1 MWRSKR
7 LSVPVRS
14 IMGNAHAP
22 PAMKYTDSDRAGN
35 SEGLVK
41 RASIKS
47 RRGSRVKVLGL
58 LSQKKFPKE
67 SITPTTS
74 IMGIPNEYS
83 PGSLYGDCID
93 ESSQESFDSIL
104 QKAFYNNNDNDD
116 DIDSDNNCDVNVGNG
131 GDENRI
137 IDITTNSRR
146 HYSLT
151 EIENCDNLAIRDLS
165 SNSDSLFADT
175 PLSTQSTGTPLA
187 AVVAEQCLTLSDGD
201 ATNYPNTVET
211 LHSVNNNLHTRDLLH
226 SRLVRSPSAF
236 NALNDIKETRNRPLS
251 GISINSAAT
260 SSILSPTTARAI
272 LDLQRRHQADKL
284 SQLSVSKTTFLE
296 LLPSREAST
305 ESSPEL
311 EAECIDEQMAMH
323 LGTKLA
329 QLLSESNSNSN
340 GTTAAIS
347 TMSVSNVNC
356 YSNTLPIDHMTLCTA
371 TPATAIPSNEL
382 FNISKAKKI
391 DLPSLSCP
399 LRASTPQTESLNVNN
414 VPVTSSPSSG
424 RRAVTSPETQSTVII
439 SFKSSQTPVQSQ
451 TTTPE
456 ENEYFR
462 ETCGNVALP
471 IQEKSA
477 HESLPR
483 NFINSTARPTTPTT
497 PRASKN
503 NVLRKVAT
511 FTVEKTPPT
520 TNANII
526 SGVSSITG
534 TSTHM
539 ENISGKRSYYVP
551 EKLNFASYEKFEGQM
566 LMKWFMSSLQANNA
580 LNLHEQEMTA
590 LTLQYCNNLIQ
601 VGVLKQIS
609 EKNDLETFS
618 PFQMYQWT
626 HTEAPTTSQPLTPGK
641 LDKTSAWPYSVASVG
656 TETPKTSKSVQLYET
671 LRKTPKRS
679 SQLTDLLN
687 ASETTIYQYEKINDN
702 TSSGCESDILEAAV
716 QTDSIFGETPC
727 SQCRNI
733 ISNIESK
740 KTCDK
745 EIQVRIYTEDEESTN
760 ANICRTPSQP
770 SSLVSQPPPPPP
782 PPPLQAN
789 FPPPPPPP
797 PLKTNFPPPPPPPPL
812 QANFPLAPAQIKDTK
827 LAPPPPPPSAPTPKD
842 SAEVPA
848 SLPPVEM
855 QKSAAANSPAPL
867 PNPAGSSWFR
877 HNSMLRKTA
886 VNPPKPMKPL
896 YWTRIVAPVPSSSMP
911 FNKQANTE
919 DVIDSSISSH
929 EEVVAAEPVPP
940 KEIWQ
945 EIDETRLDNIDE
957 FTELFSR
964 QAVVPIS
971 KPKEKT
977 DIRQKTIKI
986 LDSERSRNVGIVSRS
1001 LHVDFYEIEH
1011 AIYHVDTS
1019 VVSLETL
1026 QQIINIKATDKE
1038 LEQIKEAAQNSIPL
1052 DYPEKFLWRIS
1063 QICMS
1068 TERISCIV
1076 FQAEF
1081 EEAATVIKRKLEV
1094 VKQLY
1099 QFLIQSAELK
1109 LLFSIIL
1116 TLGNYMN
1123 GGNRQRGQ
1131 ADGFTL
1137 EILGKLRDVKSKESH
1152 ITLLHFIVR
1161 TYIDR
1166 KRKEGVQLM
1175 EIPLPIPEPSD
1186 VERATQVDFDEVK
1199 HQIVELSRKLK
1210 QRKATTEKVI
1220 INSTETTLEPF
1231 KSKMEEFIE
1240 IATKTIDELHTELD
1254 DCRDMFIEIM
1264 RFYHFI
1270 PRSGSLEQCTPSQ
1283 FFEYWTNFTN
1293 DFKEIWKKEIA
1304 SLWNELLRKSR
1315 ELQTGS
1321 RRTAKT
1327 TKLKPGGLKDR
1338 IMRLNKK

>member
-1 MWRSKR
+1 MANLLYQSYGGGIPSLR
-7 LSVPVRS
+7 P
-14 IMGNAHAP
+14 
-22 PAMKYTDSDRAGN
+22 KYKDQKKYQDIQEQN
-35 SEGLVK
+35 SLE
-41 RASIKS
+41 
-47 RRGSRVKVLGL
+47 KVLL
-58 LSQKKFPKE
+58 PEEYFDFVE
-67 SITPTTS
+67 HPTV
-74 IMGIPNEYS
+74 
-83 PGSLYGDCID
+83 
-93 ESSQESFDSIL
+93 DSVNPMKDILIL

-116 DIDSDNNCDVNVGNG
+116 DLDSDNNCDASVGNDE
-131 GDENRI
+131 DENRI
-137 IDITTNSRR
+137 NDVTAKSRR
-146 HYSLT
+146 HYSLN
-151 EIENCDNLAIRDLS
+151 EIENCDNLALRDLS

-175 PLSTQSTGTPLA
+175 LLSPQSNGTPLA
-187 AVVAEQCLTLSDGD
+187 TVVAEQCLSPEGD
-201 ATNYPNTVET
+201 ATIYPNTIET
-211 LHSVNNNLHTRDLLH
+211 LHSVNNNLHTRDLLRSHLIH
-226 SRLVRSPSAF
+226 SPNAF
-236 NALNDIKETRNRPLS
+236 NAFNDIRETRKRPVS

-260 SSILSPTTARAI
+260 SSILSPTTAKAI
-272 LDLQRRHQADKL
+272 LELQKRHQADKL
-284 SQLSVSKTTFLE
+284 SQLSVSKIIYLE

-311 EAECIDEQMAMH
+311 EAECTDEQMATH

-340 GTTAAIS
+340 ATAGAIN

-356 YSNTLPIDHMTLCTA
+356 YSNALPIDHMTLCTA
-371 TPATAIPSNEL
+371 TPATAISSNEL

-391 DLPSLSCP
+391 DLPSLSSP
-399 LRASTPQTESLNVNN
+399 LRANTPQSESLNINN
-414 VPVTSSPSSG
+414 VPVTSSPLLN
-424 RRAVTSPETQSTVII
+424 RRTVTSPETQSTVII

-451 TTTPE
+451 TITPE

-462 ETCGNVALP
+462 EICSNVASPL
-471 IQEKSA
+471 QERSA
-477 HESLPR
+477 HESLQR
-483 NFINSTARPTTPTT
+483 SFINSTPQQTTPTT
-497 PRASKN
+497 SRASKN

-520 TNANII
+520 INNSIN
-526 SGVSSITG
+526 SSSVSSD
-534 TSTHM
+534 
-539 ENISGKRSYYVP
+539 YVP

-566 LMKWFMSSLQANNA
+566 LMKWFVSSLQANNT
-580 LNLHEQEMTA
+580 LNLHEQEVAA

-626 HTEAPTTSQPLTPGK
+626 YTEAPTTSQPLTPGK
-641 LDKTSAWPYSVASVG
+641 LVKASAWPYGVASIG
-656 TETPKTSKSVQLYET
+656 TETTKTTKSVQLYEA

-679 SQLTDLLN
+679 SHFTDLLN

-702 TSSGCESDILEAAV
+702 TSSGCECDVVEVAI
-716 QTDSIFGETPC
+716 QTDCIFEEVLC
-727 SQCRNI
+727 SQCKNNKENKR
-733 ISNIESK
+733 
-740 KTCDK
+740 TCDK
-745 EIQVRIYTEDEESTN
+745 EIQVRINSEVEESTK

-770 SSLVSQPPPPPP
+770 SALASQPPSV
-782 PPPLQAN
+782 PPLQ
-789 FPPPPPPP
+789 
-797 PLKTNFPPPPPPPPL
+797 TNFPPPPPPPPL
-812 QANFPLAPAQIKDTK
+812 QANV
-827 LAPPPPPPSAPTPKD
+827 PPPPPPPPLQANVPPPPPPPPFQTNSRPPPPPPPLQPNFPLTPAQNKD
-842 SAEVPA
+842 TKLVPSPPSLLTLKDTVDVPA
-848 SLPPVEM
+848 SHSPVET
-855 QKSAAANSPAPL
+855 QKSTVSSSPAPL

-877 HNSMLRKTA
+877 LNSSKYKFLSNSTKLTSGNCASLYSYSSALRKSA

-896 YWTRIVAPVPSSSMP
+896 YWTRIVAPMQSSIP
-911 FNKQANTE
+911 PKQANTD
-919 DVIDSSISSH
+919 DVTDSSISSH
-929 EEVVAAEPVPP
+929 EEVPTEPVPP

-986 LDSERSRNVGIVSRS
+986 LDSERSRNIGIVSRS

-1026 QQIINIKATDKE
+1026 QQIINIKATEKE

-1063 QICMS
+1063 QISMS

-1099 QFLIQSAELK
+1099 QFLTQSVELK

-1137 EILGKLRDVKSKESH
+1137 EILGKLKDVKSKESH

-1166 KRKEGVQLM
+1166 KRKEGLQLM

-1186 VERATQVDFDEVK
+1186 IERATQVDFDEVK

-1210 QRKATTEKVI
+1210 QRKATTEKVVL
-1220 INSTETTLEPF
+1220 NSTESTLEPF

-1240 IATKTIDELHTELD
+1240 GATKTTDKLHTELD

-1264 RFYHFI
+1264 KFYHFI

-1304 SLWNELLRKSR
+1304 SLWNQMLRKSR
-1315 ELQTGS
+1315 ELQKES
-1321 RRTAKT
+1321 RRTTTKT
-1327 TKLKPGGLKDR
+1327 TKLKPGGLKER

>member
-1 MWRSKR
+1 MIN
-7 LSVPVRS
+7 VP
-14 IMGNAHAP
+14 A
-22 PAMKYTDSDRAGN
+22 
-35 SEGLVK
+35 
-41 RASIKS
+41 
-47 RRGSRVKVLGL
+47 
-58 LSQKKFPKE
+58 
-67 SITPTTS
+67 
-74 IMGIPNEYS
+74 
-83 PGSLYGDCID
+83 
-93 ESSQESFDSIL
+93 
-104 QKAFYNNNDNDD
+104 
-116 DIDSDNNCDVNVGNG
+116 DNNCDGNVGNA

-137 IDITTNSRR
+137 IDITTKSRR

-151 EIENCDNLAIRDLS
+151 EIENCDNLAVRDLS

-175 PLSTQSTGTPLA
+175 PLSTQSTAGTPLA
-187 AVVAEQCLTLSDGD
+187 AVVAEQCLTSDGD
-201 ATNYPNTVET
+201 ATNYANTVET

-226 SRLVRSPSAF
+226 SRLVRSPSPF

-311 EAECIDEQMAMH
+311 EAECTDEQMAMH

-329 QLLSESNSNSN
+329 QLLSESNSSTIAN
-340 GTTAAIS
+340 GTTGAIS
-347 TMSVSNVNC
+347 TMSVSNVSC

-399 LRASTPQTESLNVNN
+399 LRANTTQTESLNVNN
-414 VPVTSSPSSG
+414 VPVTSSPLSG
-424 RRAVTSPETQSTVII
+424 RRAAVTSPETQSTVII

-456 ENEYFR
+456 ENECFR

-483 NFINSTARPTTPTT
+483 NFTNSTARPTTPTT

-520 TNANII
+520 TNTNII
-526 SGVSSITG
+526 SGISSIT
-534 TSTHM
+534 
-539 ENISGKRSYYVP
+539 
-551 EKLNFASYEKFEGQM
+551 GQM

-580 LNLHEQEMTA
+580 LNLHEQEMAA

-626 HTEAPTTSQPLTPGK
+626 HTEAPTTSQPLTPGR
-641 LDKTSAWPYSVASVG
+641 LDRTSAWPYSVASVG
-656 TETPKTSKSVQLYET
+656 TEVAKTSKSVQLHET
-671 LRKTPKRS
+671 LRKIPKRS

-716 QTDSIFGETPC
+716 QTDSIFGETLC
-727 SQCRNI
+727 SQCRK
-733 ISNIESK
+733 SK
-740 KTCDK
+740 ETCDK

-770 SSLVSQPPPPPP
+770 SSLASQPPPPPP
-782 PPPLQAN
+782 PPPLQVN

-797 PLKTNFPPPPPPPPL
+797 PLQTNFPPPPPPPPL
-812 QANFPLAPAQIKDTK
+812 QANFPLATAQSKDTK
-827 LAPPPPPPSAPTPKD
+827 LAPPPPPPSVPTPKD
-842 SAEVPA
+842 SAEAPA
-848 SLPPVEM
+848 SLLPPVET
-855 QKSAAANSPAPL
+855 QKLAAANSPAPL

-896 YWTRIVAPVPSSSMP
+896 YWTRIVAPVPSSPMP
-911 FNKQANTE
+911 FNKQTNTE
-919 DVIDSSISSH
+919 DAIDSSISSH

-964 QAVVPIS
+964 HAVIPIS

-977 DIRQKTIKI
+977 DIRQKTIEI

-1011 AIYHVDTS
+1011 AIYH
-1019 VVSLETL
+1019 
-1026 QQIINIKATDKE
+1026 
-1038 LEQIKEAAQNSIPL
+1038 
-1052 DYPEKFLWRIS
+1052 
-1063 QICMS
+1063 
-1068 TERISCIV
+1068 
-1076 FQAEF
+1076 
-1081 EEAATVIKRKLEV
+1081 
-1094 VKQLY
+1094 
-1099 QFLIQSAELK
+1099 
-1109 LLFSIIL
+1109 
-1116 TLGNYMN
+1116 
-1123 GGNRQRGQ
+1123 
-1131 ADGFTL
+1131 
-1137 EILGKLRDVKSKESH
+1137 
-1152 ITLLHFIVR
+1152 
-1161 TYIDR
+1161 
-1166 KRKEGVQLM
+1166 
-1175 EIPLPIPEPSD
+1175 
-1186 VERATQVDFDEVK
+1186 
-1199 HQIVELSRKLK
+1199 
-1210 QRKATTEKVI
+1210 
-1220 INSTETTLEPF
+1220 
-1231 KSKMEEFIE
+1231 
-1240 IATKTIDELHTELD
+1240 
-1254 DCRDMFIEIM
+1254 
-1264 RFYHFI
+1264 
-1270 PRSGSLEQCTPSQ
+1270 
-1283 FFEYWTNFTN
+1283 
-1293 DFKEIWKKEIA
+1293 
-1304 SLWNELLRKSR
+1304 
-1315 ELQTGS
+1315 
-1321 RRTAKT
+1321 
-1327 TKLKPGGLKDR
+1327 
-1338 IMRLNKK
+1338 